1 MRDENYIAVYGRAM
15 EAVRNA
21 ACDDPEKVADANNIV
36 FIELHGTI
44 AGYATVYR
52 TRATGL
58 PVIGLN
64 IKMQSPMYMFG
75 GWHELG
81 HIFWD
86 HVKVNGTCDQPLC
99 DTGFFKDEVDSR
111 TIFREEKEANLL
123 SADVCIKDEAVIDI
137 IGYNTRTQRDYRHL
151 KEYLKKLTCS
161 YEQLRISSRENGA
174 SALAKTRMQE
184 IRHRIQE
191 TSDSI
196 MELEYDLMYTS
207 CCHSFREMAEHLE
220 TTETILRYKLE
231 AMRLREY
238 EIDRQELER
247 YDKIFKHA
255 FS

>member
-64 IKMQSPMYMFG
+64 IKMRSPMYMFG

-123 SADVCIKDEAVIDI
+123 SADVCIKDEAVADLFL
-137 IGYNTRTQRDYRHL
+137 RTAPDFFQGKR
-151 KEYLKKLTCS
+151 S
-161 YEQLRISSRENGA
+161 LRSREDPDAGDPAQDTGN
-174 SALAKTRMQE
+174 
-184 IRHRIQE
+184 
-191 TSDSI
+191 
-196 MELEYDLMYTS
+196 
-207 CCHSFREMAEHLE
+207 FRLHHG
-220 TTETILRYKLE
+220 TGI
-231 AMRLREY
+231 
-238 EIDRQELER
+238 
-247 YDKIFKHA
+247 
-255 FS
+255 